1 LNLGNNPL
9 GTMLFKNYH
18 ELISNGATSVLQ
30 QKRKDI
36 LEMCAAALDA
46 VHPYRVVK
54 NLFQDSQMVFPSE
67 TVDLS
72 TFDHLYLVGFGKA
85 SVGMGQAVCDAVP
98 IQKGVVI
105 TNDSSAKFTT
115 DSVEIF
121 FGGHPLPNEQSI
133 KGADAIIE
141 LFSQC
146 TENDCVIVV
155 ISGGGSALFCKPRV
169 SLTDLQNTIDLVLRS
184 GATINELNT
193 IRKHLSFVK
202 GGLLVQQT
210 EAVVLTLIISD
221 VVNDPLSS
229 IASGPTVPDSSTFS
243 DAVDILNNYDLWR
256 KVSEQVR
263 FVLDE
268 GRKGRIPETLK
279 ERDPAFQK
287 VYNFIVANNE
297 RACRGALQKAEDL
310 GYEAT
315 LLTTALTGEAKHL
328 SRYMVKRARQSL
340 TQCTAA
346 FISGGESTV
355 TMRGNGLGG
364 RNQEFVLGCVEDIA
378 GSEMVIASFATDGAD
393 GNSSAAGAIAD
404 GYTLARAKK
413 NHLLPADFLKENNS
427 NAFFSQLGDAFL
439 TGLTGTNVTDIQIL
453 LQ

>member
-1 LNLGNNPL
+1 
-9 GTMLFKNYH
+9 MVFQNYH
-18 ELISNGATSVLQ
+18 ELISNGATPILQ
-30 QKRKDI
+30 QKRKDV

-54 NLFQDSQMVFPSE
+54 DLFQGSQMVFPSE

-85 SVGMGQAVCDAVP
+85 SVGMGQAICDAVP

-105 TNDSSAKFTT
+105 TNDSSAKLTA

-141 LFSQC
+141 LFGHC
-146 TENDCVIVV
+146 TDNDCVIVV
-155 ISGGGSALFCKPRV
+155 ISGGGSSLFCKPRV
-169 SLTDLQNTIDLVLRS
+169 ALSDLQNTIDLLLRS
-184 GATINELNT
+184 GATINEVNT

-210 EAVVLTLIISD
+210 KAVVLSLIISD
-221 VVNDPLSS
+221 VVNDSLSS

-243 DAVDILNNYDLWR
+243 DAIDILNRYGLWR

-263 FVLDE
+263 FILDD

-279 ERDPAFQK
+279 DEDPVFQK
-287 VYNFIVANNE
+287 VFNFIVANNE
-297 RACRGALQKAEDL
+297 RACQGAFHKAEEL

-315 LLTTALTGEAKHL
+315 LLTTALTGEAKDL
-328 SRYMVKRARQSL
+328 SRYMVTRARKSL
-340 TQCTAA
+340 TRNTAA
-346 FISGGESTV
+346 FVSGGEPTV
-355 TMRGNGLGG
+355 TMQGSGLGG
-364 RNQEFVLGCVEDIA
+364 RSQEYVLGCVEAIA
-378 GSEMVIASFATDGAD
+378 GSGMVIASFATDGAD
-393 GNSSAAGAIAD
+393 GNSVAAGAIAD

-413 NHLLPADFLKENNS
+413 KHLLPADFLKENNS